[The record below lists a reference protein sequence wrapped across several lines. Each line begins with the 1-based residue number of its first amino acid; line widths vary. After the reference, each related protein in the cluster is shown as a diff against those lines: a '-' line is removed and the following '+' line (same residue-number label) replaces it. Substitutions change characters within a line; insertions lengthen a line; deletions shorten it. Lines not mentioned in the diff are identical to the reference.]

1 MLTGMARYD
10 LNYMVR
16 KVLAVAVNR
25 EMQNMT
31 AYDIAIICGT
41 GLNYAYLIRKCLMDL
56 GVLDERGRLDLEAA
70 KKYLGG

>member
-10 LNYMVR
+10 LNYLIKR
-16 KVLAVAVNR
+16 VLAVAVNR

-31 AYDIAIICGT
+31 AYDIAIAAGT

-56 GVLDERGRLDLEAA
+56 GVLDERGKVNLEAA
-70 KKYLGG
+70 KQFLGG